1 MRQVHRRI
9 FRISSLAHNTLCL
22 LLLYGSYGMPEMQ
35 LCFGSSVLPPDQIVL
50 SVKNYDAE
58 YHKILL
64 IHHRRSSLPIPDKK
78 WQSIPLGHFKLN
90 VDGALSLSSSL
101 RGVGVAVR
109 DSYGCLCGVVAMR
122 APSMLSVLATELYA
136 LKIGISFAV
145 DASLTP
151 LVIESNSSTTI
162 YLIIQENPCYEAEGA
177 LIEDI
182 RQFLASFSSYS
193 VRFVPRTT
201 NGVADRLARFNLV
214 QKALDFWFFDP
225 LLWL

>member
-1 MRQVHRRI
+1 
-9 FRISSLAHNTLCL
+9 
-22 LLLYGSYGMPEMQ
+22 MQ
-35 LCFGSSVLPPDQIVL
+35 LCFGSSILPPDQIVF

-64 IHHRRSSLPIPDKK
+64 IHHSRSSLPIPNKK
-78 WQSIPLGHFKLN
+78 WQSLPLGHFKLN

-122 APSMLSVLATELYA
+122 APSVLSVLATELYA

-151 LVIESNSSTTI
+151 L
-162 YLIIQENPCYEAEGA
+162 NPCYEAEGA

-201 NGVADRLARFNLV
+201 NEVAGRLARFNLV
-214 QKALDFWFFDP
+214 QKALDFWFSDP
-225 LLWL
+225 LLWLQDCLNEDSRECTIT